1 MAKVYLAGIGP
12 GSEDHL
18 TPLARKVIEG
28 SDTLIG
34 SARQLEPFKDKGQNY
49 LELRDNLE
57 ELLDYVE
64 NNRKKERICILLSG
78 DPCFFSLLRKVKSRI
93 APEELEIIPG
103 ISSFQAAFAKIG
115 RSWQDASFTS
125 AHGRPL
131 EKLMDNIPENRI
143 TVILTDRNNSPRR
156 IASFLREQGF
166 RDRKI
171 WVAGNIS
178 YDDETIRE
186 NTLYAL
192 AEEQIEKED
201 GLSIMI
207 LDAIEETS
215 PPMPARGVLQDKWFT
230 RSEGVPLSKAATRA
244 MVCSL
249 LWPLHGKD
257 ILEIGSGTGGLTV
270 ELARRTGHG
279 RIYSIEIKPDALSTT
294 GENLQRAALVNKVK
308 LIRGKA
314 PGSIAAV
321 PPVERVVIGG
331 HGGALEEI
339 IMESWKKLLPGG
351 RLLVTANIP
360 ANAQKALDI
369 LSNLGTQPE
378 MWQMNNSTAR
388 QAGENWMLLAQN
400 PVFLVWGDKEKNN
413 E

>member
-12 GSEDHL
+12 GAEDHL
-18 TPLARKVIEG
+18 TPLARKIIEG

-34 SARQLEPFKDKGQNY
+34 SARQLEPFKGKGQNY
-49 LELRDNLE
+49 LELRGNLE
-57 ELLDYVE
+57 EILDYAE
-64 NNRKKERICILLSG
+64 KNREKERICILLSG

-93 APEELEIIPG
+93 AAEELEIIPG

-115 RSWQDASFTS
+115 KSWQNASFTS

-131 EKLMDNIPENRI
+131 EKLMENIPENRL

-156 IASFLREQGF
+156 IASFLKEKGF
-166 RDRKI
+166 RDRNI
-171 WVAGNIS
+171 WVARNLS
-178 YDDETIRE
+178 YDNEAIHE
-186 NTLYAL
+186 NTLYSL
-192 AEEQIEKED
+192 AEKQIEDEN

-207 LDAIEETS
+207 LDEIEKTS
-215 PPMPARGVLQDKWFT
+215 SPIPAGGVLQDKWFT
-230 RSEGVPLSKAATRA
+230 RTEGVPLSKAATRA
-244 MVCSL
+244 MVSSL
-249 LWPLHGKD
+249 LWPLEGKN

-270 ELARRTGHG
+270 ELARRIGNG
-279 RIYSIEIKPDALSTT
+279 RIYSIELKPDALSTT
-294 GENLQRAALVNKVK
+294 RENLQRAALENKVE
-308 LIRGKA
+308 LIGGKA
-314 PGSIAAV
+314 PGSISAV
-321 PPVERVVIGG
+321 PSVERVVIGG

-339 IMESWKKLLPGG
+339 IRESWNKLLPGG

-360 ANAQKALDI
+360 ANAQKALDL

-400 PVFLVWGDKEKNN
+400 PVFLVWGDKEKDN